1 MMNTLNCSFRRRY
14 DPTPAEK
21 KFMKSLHGNYDPFK
35 DVKLNDKRPSTS
47 LPPLTQKVLQEHQER
62 LKTKK
67 QKSNVVP
74 QASVYEK
81 QNPVPPIILDQLKK
95 AEHKKWTKDPRYAP
109 FTK

>member
-21 KFMKSLHGNYDPFK
+21 KFMRSLHGNYDAFK

-47 LPPLTQKVLQEHQER
+47 LPVLTAKNLKEHR
-62 LKTKK
+62 NALNAKT
-67 QKSNVVP
+67 
-74 QASVYEK
+74 YEK
-81 QNPVPPIILDQLKK
+81 KNPVPPIILDQLKK

>member
-21 KFMKSLHGNYDPFK
+21 KFMRSLHGNYDPFR

-47 LPPLTQKVLQEHQER
+47 LPPLTQKVLQEHQEI

-67 QKSNVVP
+67 T
-74 QASVYEK
+74 YEK
-81 QNPVPPIILDQLKK
+81 KNPVPPIMLDRLKK
-95 AEHKKWTKDPRYAP
+95 AEYEKWTKNPRHAQ
-109 FTK
+109 FIK